1 MSDSSGLRS
10 AKYTGTSAGCSVT
23 EPAANFTVLLPFAPV
38 SSRRSGFWTVS
49 GATGATNCASWSSVS
64 TMTSPKL
71 RPTTLA
77 VSCTSGSRPFVAYAA
92 FKVVVFTVAG
102 FVVDD
107 LGTVVVVVVVVDD
120 VGSGITSSVIVAG
133 GMNST
138 PPPVSFA
145 PSDSIVSPVKLS
157 CASRCTTSATGV
169 GTTSTS

>member
-1 MSDSSGLRS
+1 MSDSSALRS
-10 AKYTGTSAGCSVT
+10 ARYTGTSAGCSVSV
-23 EPAANFTVLLPFAPV
+23 PAGNLTVVFPFDPV

-49 GATGATNCASWSSVS
+49 GATGATSCASWSSVS

-92 FKVVVFTVAG
+92 FNVVVFTGAG

-107 LGTVVVVVVVVDD
+107 LGTVVVVVDV
-120 VGSGITSSVIVAG
+120 VGSGITSSVTVAG

-138 PPPVSFA
+138 PP
-145 PSDSIVSPVKLS
+145 
-157 CASRCTTSATGV
+157 
-169 GTTSTS
+169 